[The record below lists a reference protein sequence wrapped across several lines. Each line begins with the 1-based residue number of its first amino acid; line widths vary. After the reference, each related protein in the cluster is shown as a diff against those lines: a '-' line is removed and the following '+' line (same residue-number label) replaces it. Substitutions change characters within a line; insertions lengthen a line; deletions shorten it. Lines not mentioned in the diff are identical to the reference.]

1 MTVNTDPP
9 KSSVSERRG
18 QSLAPLQTNFS
29 RPSARPTVIATR
41 PNRPR
46 PEEYQ
51 NDAEAGERVPLQ
63 TPVKRQSSKSGLRS
77 IFSREKLPHKESTE
91 SKLSEIEE
99 TQDPAAQAAPDLA
112 ATLSPTLATPKTAFS
127 TPTVVSSPIA
137 DPHRSKPSK
146 SRQKTNEDKPVAGE
160 LGWKPPPLFQ
170 AYPQAIKH
178 DNLPTP
184 SLSAESILRI
194 QATSSAKTSST
205 PNESSQADNPAAR
218 KKEAKEKKK
227 HMRSLSE
234 TIGKTDWSPKIYV
247 LVTTGYILQ
256 YSGSGKYDR
265 LPEKMLQ
272 LGPKSVAFASDAI
285 PGKHWVLQISQ
296 LNDENNAAS
305 TDTHRHLFSRFGFH
319 RSHARRL
326 TRSLLLVFNTPEEMS
341 SWLLAV
347 RAQIEARGGKKYVSE
362 KAVDDDTEHQLET
375 KPSTRQLVKKDPN
388 RFSQAYLHPQSVIG
402 VDDKD
407 FSDQSRRSSYISFNR
422 RSLVT
427 QATPESRS
435 ESMSTTQTEVTS
447 PVSGQTRFYS
457 MGLKPEANGAS
468 PPPNGSAISTVL
480 STPDGPPRSPTFSVS
495 MKRESVYPLN
505 APAIAETS
513 DLSQPQQTVPDPILR
528 SASPPAPNFSVP
540 SFSKRFTARMGQGQ
554 MQIPRFPSAHR
565 DETDTDEANAISA
578 FPSPPQSPIKSISS
592 VAMSESHEQ
601 IVSFRDSPQRRSLRI
616 SNSEDSLGD
625 SRIMDPKLQHA
636 SRISKAAAAAAAT
649 STPAQSSRPTSI
661 IEHEPAHS
669 QIPPQSPPETG
680 YQTSRREQQ
689 RHRVSVFPTVTPNR
703 PSTGP
708 MLRRK
713 SMPGL
718 SVGPPALPPPDCPL
732 PKIPSPIEP
741 SLPEIA
747 EQFPDPRECVSP
759 PPSKGSRLRR
769 KSLASAAPRPTHMP
783 LPPATQS
790 LGSRHP
796 RTVNGI

>member
-18 QSLAPLQTNFS
+18 QTLAPLQTNFS
-29 RPSARPTVIATR
+29 RPSARPTVVATR

-51 NDAEAGERVPLQ
+51 NDGETGERVPLQ

-77 IFSREKLPHKESTE
+77 IFSREKITHKESTD

-99 TQDPAAQAAPDLA
+99 AQDLATQTAPDLA
-112 ATLSPTLATPKTAFS
+112 APLSPALATPKTAFS
-127 TPTVVSSPIA
+127 TPTVMASPAA
-137 DPHRSKPSK
+137 DPPRSKPSK
-146 SRQKTNEDKPVAGE
+146 SRQKTSEDKSTAGE
-160 LGWKPPPLFQ
+160 IGWKPPPLFQ

-178 DNLPTP
+178 DNLSTP

-194 QATSSAKTSST
+194 QATCSAKQSNTQ
-205 PNESSQADNPAAR
+205 NELSQADNPATR

-227 HMRSLSE
+227 HLRSLSE

-247 LVTTGYILQ
+247 LVTAGYILQ
-256 YSGSGKYDR
+256 YAGSGKYDR

-296 LNDENNAAS
+296 MNDENNAAS
-305 TDTHRHLFSRFGFH
+305 TDTHRPLFSRFGFH
-319 RSHARRL
+319 RSNARRL
-326 TRSLLLVFNTPEEMS
+326 TRSLLLVLNTPEEMS

-362 KAVDDDTEHQLET
+362 KAVDDDTDHQLES
-375 KPSTRQLVKKDPN
+375 KPSIRQLVKKDPN
-388 RFSQAYLHPQSVIG
+388 RFSQAYLHPQPVIG

-457 MGLKPEANGAS
+457 LGLKPEANGAS
-468 PPPNGSAISTVL
+468 SPPNGSAISTVL
-480 STPDGPPRSPTFSVS
+480 STLDGPPRSPTFSSS
-495 MKRESVYPLN
+495 MKRDSLHHSNVPTV
-505 APAIAETS
+505 AETS
-513 DLSQPQQTVPDPILR
+513 DLSQSQQTVPDPILR

-554 MQIPRFPSAHR
+554 MQIPRFPSAR
-565 DETDTDEANAISA
+565 NDETDTDETNTISA
-578 FPSPPQSPIKSISS
+578 FPSPPQSPIKSITS

-601 IVSFRDSPQRRSLRI
+601 VVPFRDSPKRRSLRI
-616 SNSEDSLGD
+616 SNSGDSLGD
-625 SRIMDPKLQHA
+625 SRNTDPKLQHT
-636 SRISKAAAAAAAT
+636 SRISKAAAAT
-649 STPAQSSRPTSI
+649 STAAQSSRPTSI
-661 IEHEPAHS
+661 IEHESAHS
-669 QIPPQSPPETG
+669 QIPQSPPETG
-680 YQTSRREQQ
+680 YQASRREQQ
-689 RHRVSVFPTVTPNR
+689 RHRVSVFPTATPNR
-703 PSTGP
+703 SSTGP

-732 PKIPSPIEP
+732 PKIPSPVEP

-747 EQFPDPRECVSP
+747 EQFPDPRVCTSP
-759 PPSKGSRLRR
+759 PPLKGTRLRR
-769 KSLASAAPRPTHMP
+769 KSLASAAPRPAPMP

>member
-1 MTVNTDPP
+1 MTVNTEPP

-18 QSLAPLQTNFS
+18 QTLAPLQTNFS
-29 RPSARPTVIATR
+29 RPSARPTVVATC

-51 NDAEAGERVPLQ
+51 NDGEAGERVPLQ

-77 IFSREKLPHKESTE
+77 IFSREKLPHKESTD

-99 TQDPAAQAAPDLA
+99 RQDPAAQAAPDLA
-112 ATLSPTLATPKTAFS
+112 VPISPTLATPKTAFS
-127 TPTVVSSPIA
+127 TPTVMTSPIV
-137 DPHRSKPSK
+137 DPHRSKASK
-146 SRQKTNEDKPVAGE
+146 SRQKTSEDKPAAGE
-160 LGWKPPPLFQ
+160 IGWKPPPLFQ

-194 QATSSAKTSST
+194 QATTSAKQSST
-205 PNESSQADNPAAR
+205 QNESPQAENPAAR

-234 TIGKTDWSPKIYV
+234 TIGKSDWSPKIYV

-256 YSGSGKYDR
+256 YAGSGKYDR

-296 LNDENNAAS
+296 INDENNATS

-362 KAVDDDTEHQLET
+362 RAVDDDTEHQLES

-388 RFSQAYLHPQSVIG
+388 RFSQAYLHPQPVIG
-402 VDDKD
+402 VDDKE
-407 FSDQSRRSSYISFNR
+407 FSDQSRRSSYISYNR
-422 RSLVT
+422 RSIVT

-457 MGLKPEANGAS
+457 MGMKPEANGAS
-468 PPPNGSAISTVL
+468 SPPNGSAISTVL
-480 STPDGPPRSPTFSVS
+480 SPLDGPPRSPTFSNS
-495 MKRESVYPLN
+495 TKRESVYPSN
-505 APAIAETS
+505 APTIAETS
-513 DLSQPQQTVPDPILR
+513 DLSEPQQTVPDPILR

-540 SFSKRFTARMGQGQ
+540 SFSKKFTARMGQGQ
-554 MQIPRFPSAHR
+554 IQQVPRFPSTRR
-565 DETDTDEANAISA
+565 DETDPDEANPISA

-601 IVSFRDSPQRRSLRI
+601 VVPFRDSPQRRSLRI

-625 SRIMDPKLQHA
+625 SRNLDPKLQHA
-636 SRISKAAAAAAAT
+636 SRISKITGAT
-649 STPAQSSRPTSI
+649 STASQSSRPPSI
-661 IEHEPAHS
+661 IEHEPARS
-669 QIPPQSPPETG
+669 QIPQSPPEAG
-680 YQTSRREQQ
+680 YQASRREQQ

-747 EQFPDPRECVSP
+747 EQFPDPRVCISP

-769 KSLASAAPRPTHMP
+769 KSLASAAPRPAHMP